1 MLETFLGI
9 GIVGVAISLL
19 IQFIKNKLGTDTMA
33 TKAMTVII
41 ALLAGT
47 TYYFLSTTGYWP
59 SVLGILT
66 TASTFYAFFL
76 KK

>member
-19 IQFIKNKLGTDTMA
+19 IQFVKNKLGTDTMA
-33 TKAMTVII
+33 TKAMTVLI

-47 TYYFLSTTGYWP
+47 AYYFLSATSYWA
-59 SVLGILT
+59 SVLGVLT
-66 TASTFYAFFL
+66 AASTFYAFFL